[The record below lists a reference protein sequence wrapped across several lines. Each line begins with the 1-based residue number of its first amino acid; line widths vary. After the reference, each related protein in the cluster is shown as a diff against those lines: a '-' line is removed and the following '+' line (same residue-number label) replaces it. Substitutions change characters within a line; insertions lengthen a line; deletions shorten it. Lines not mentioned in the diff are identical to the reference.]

1 MDITGIY
8 ISLSKLPEAWVE
20 YHRGVLDRA
29 SRGMPMISITRKPM
43 DLGLNLLDTDMPGY
57 TNIYRQ
63 MLRGAKVATT
73 KYVAMVEDDCLY
85 SESHFFKFRPQD
97 DEFAYNRNRWSLFS
111 WGEPLYSLRQR
122 ISNCSLIAPRELLIE
137 ALQERFDK
145 YNGHPPDSEM
155 GECGRARIEDRLKVT
170 RRKQVDFLSGVSI
183 IQINHPLGTDERQRQ
198 QWKSHAEI
206 RAYDIPHWGKAEGL
220 VKIFKDRFKNQE
232 VEELSC

>member
-8 ISLSKLPEAWVE
+8 ISLNKLPQYWVD
-20 YHRGVLDRA
+20 YHLEVLKDA
-29 SRGMPMISITRKPM
+29 APGMPIISITKKPM
-43 DLGLNLLDTDMPGY
+43 DLGMNLLDTDEPGY

-63 MLRGAKVATT
+63 LLRAAKLATT
-73 KYVAMVEDDCLY
+73 KYVAMIEDDCLY
-85 SESHFFKFRPQD
+85 SKSHFFKFRPQD

-111 WGEPLYSLRQR
+111 WGEPIYSLRQR
-122 ISNCSLIAPRELLIE
+122 LSNCSLIAPRDLLIE

-170 RRKQVDFLSGVSI
+170 RRKQVDFLSRVSI
-183 IQINHPLGTDERQRQ
+183 VHINHPLGTEDRQQQ

-206 RAYDIPHWGKAEGL
+206 RAYDIPHWGKAADIVNFFNNG
-220 VKIFKDRFKNQE
+220 INQME
-232 VEELSC
+232 ALK